1 VRILVYPHDLK
12 MGGSQTNAIELAA
25 AVSQLGHECIMF
37 GRPGTLCDR
46 IEELGLEFIE
56 SPDPGRRPSL
66 RVVRALR
73 NVVQRRNIDVIHGYE
88 WPPGLEAAVAAESVV
103 DVVAVCTVMSMA
115 VAPFLPRWMPLVV
128 GTQQISATEQASGR
142 LNVNLIEPPVDL
154 EHNGTVDAAA
164 VERFRS
170 KWSLGELPVVVCVS
184 RLVPEL
190 KSEGIFTAMEAAAD
204 LSGSSA
210 FELVIVGDGQAR
222 AAMEAAAERAN
233 QRAGRRVVVL
243 TGQLTDPRPAYAA
256 ADIVLGMGGSA
267 LRSLAFSKP
276 LIVQGERGYFQTLSP
291 ESADEF
297 RWQGWYGTGDSSESG
312 LSVLQAQLSSLLGDV
327 ERRRALGA
335 FGRRV
340 VEEFSLQRAA
350 RRQLTI
356 YRDAHADR
364 AKQKARFIDAG
375 RSFAGFTAYQ
385 VGQRVARW
393 RGRQC
398 ADDFNAD
405 PVASQARG
413 SNDTPFGAIDRDG
426 PILYFP
432 GVGWDTLAGTDRQLA
447 TALAQ
452 DCQIVWVDTPHSILR
467 RRDRVLP
474 AVSQPVANV
483 VRLRASTLA
492 GVQRPLLRRIANRRR
507 AQVAR
512 RYLAEHGL
520 RPRAVI
526 ASTTAPMLALTEDIP
541 ARRLYY
547 ATDDF
552 VGAAG
557 LWGVS
562 KRYLSAAREQNLR
575 SADLVMAVTQDL
587 ARHLQRG
594 PTMPRW
600 LPNGADLERFRAID
614 AVAPAEVPL
623 PAPIAGVVG
632 QFNSRTDLSFLEAV
646 QRAGVSLLLVGPRWF
661 VSAEEDEEFNR
672 LTGQPG
678 VHWVGELPRD
688 CLAPFMR
695 VLDVGLTPYRD
706 SMFNR
711 RSYPLKTVEYLAAG
725 IPVVTTN
732 VASLGGLDG
741 RYVSAAESVT
751 AFCDRVE
758 DVANAEWEPSEIRR
772 SVASDGWDSRAGRLL
787 TWLRECRDPR
797 ENPDAGESSHLPGG
811 PTDLEQDG

>member
-12 MGGSQTNAIELAA
+12 IGGSQTNAIELAA
-25 AVSQLGHECIMF
+25 AVSQLGHECIVF
-37 GRPGTLCDR
+37 GRRGTLCER
-46 IEELGLEFIE
+46 IEELGLEFVE
-56 SPDPGRRPSL
+56 SPDPGRRPSF
-66 RVVRALR
+66 RVARALR
-73 NVVQRRNIDVIHGYE
+73 DVVQRRNIDVIHGYE
-88 WPPGLEAAVAAESVV
+88 WPPGFEAAMAAESVV

-170 KWSLGELPVVVCVS
+170 EWSLGELPVVACVS

-190 KSEGIFTAMEAAAD
+190 KSEGIFSAIDAAAD
-204 LSGSSA
+204 LSGSYP
-210 FELVIVGDGQAR
+210 FELVIVGDGKAR
-222 AAMEAAAERAN
+222 SAIEDAAERTN

-243 TGQLTDPRPAYAA
+243 TGELTDPRPAYAA

-267 LRSLAFSKP
+267 LRSLAFGKP
-276 LIVQGERGYFQTLSP
+276 LIVQGERGYFKTLTP
-291 ESADEF
+291 ESADDF
-297 RWQGWYGTGDSSESG
+297 RWRGWYGTGAGSEFG
-312 LSVLQAQLSSLLGDV
+312 PSVLQAELSSLLRDV

-356 YRDAHADR
+356 YRDAYAAR
-364 AKQKARFIDAG
+364 AEQKRRLVEAG
-375 RSFAGFTAYQ
+375 RSFAALAAYH

-393 RGRQC
+393 RGRQH
-398 ADDFNAD
+398 ADDFNAN
-405 PVASQARG
+405 PVVTRASG
-413 SNDTPFGAIDRDG
+413 SDHAPSGPIAQDG

-447 TALAQ
+447 TALAR
-452 DCQIVWVDTPHSILR
+452 DCQIIWVDTPHSIFR
-467 RRDRVLP
+467 RRDRVLA
-474 AVSQPVANV
+474 AVSQPIANV
-483 VRLRASTLA
+483 VRLRASTFA
-492 GVQRPLLRRIANRRR
+492 GVQRPLLRQIANRRR

-512 RYLAEHGL
+512 HYLIEHGL

-526 ASTTAPMLALTEDIP
+526 ASTTAPMLALTEDIST
-541 ARRLYY
+541 RRLYY

-562 KRYLSAAREQNLR
+562 KRYLNEAREQNLR
-575 SADLVMAVTQDL
+575 AADLVLAVTQDL

-600 LPNGADLERFRAID
+600 LPNGADVERFRGID
-614 AVAPAEVPL
+614 AVPPAEVPL
-623 PAPIAGVVG
+623 AAPIAGVVG
-632 QFNSRTDLSFLEAV
+632 QFNSRTDLSYLEAV

-661 VSAEEDEEFNR
+661 VLAKENEEFDR
-672 LTGQPG
+672 LIVQPG

-688 CLAPFMR
+688 RLAPFMR
-695 VLDVGLTPYRD
+695 ILDIGLTPYRD

-711 RSYPLKTVEYLAAG
+711 WSYPLKTVEYLAAG
-725 IPVVTTN
+725 IPVVTTD
-732 VASLGGLDG
+732 VASLGGLDE
-741 RYVSAAESVT
+741 RYVSAADSVI
-751 AFCDRVE
+751 AFCERVE

-772 SVASDGWDSRAGRLL
+772 SVASDGWDSRAAQLL
-787 TWLRECRDPR
+787 AWLREM
-797 ENPDAGESSHLPGG
+797 S
-811 PTDLEQDG
+811 